1 MDEGLQRGLTPLPF
15 TVPTRAAGWQRLEEF
30 LPAVPRY
37 AKVRG
42 YDLPGQQG
50 TSGLGPYLRARLLR
64 EREVIATVL
73 QRHGHA
79 KAAKF
84 IEEVCWRT
92 YWKGHLEQRP
102 AIWEQY
108 RRRRDAWLG
117 ELTLADRERL
127 AAAREGSTGIACFD
141 AWVNELTVTGRLHN
155 HARMWF
161 ASIWIFTLRLPWE
174 LGAAFFL
181 EHLLDG
187 DPASN
192 TLGWRWVAGLHTP
205 GKHYLARADNIRR
218 YTDGRFNPVG
228 QLLETANPLPP
239 DGPHPLVALEP
250 VAALADID
258 FPNLSTCPAGLLVCP
273 EDLSPE
279 TGELADTPFSSIA
292 VFNARDVL
300 AADGVSATVR
310 AFTDNA
316 VADTAERVAA
326 HWDGR
331 ITHCERAVIPA
342 VGKATPDH
350 VGRRERMRVYSGT
363 LDRWE
368 EGVLTWAANEH
379 LKSVWMFL
387 PPVGPWRDRVPVLR
401 QALQARGV
409 SLLAYR
415 RRWDALHWPHATR
428 GFFAFKR
435 DLAERLEQGQA

>member
-1 MDEGLQRGLTPLPF
+1 MLPELQRGLTPVPF
-15 TVPTRAAGWQRLEEF
+15 TLPTRAAGLQRLEAF
-30 LPAVPRY
+30 LPIAPQY
-37 AKVRG
+37 GKLRG

-50 TSGLGPYLRARLLR
+50 TSGLGPYLRTRLVR
-64 EREVIATVL
+64 EREVVAAVRDHL
-73 QRHGHA
+73 GPA
-79 KAAKF
+79 AAAKF

-92 YWKGHLEQRP
+92 YWKGYLEQRP
-102 AIWEQY
+102 TIWEAF
-108 RRRRDAWLG
+108 RRRRDAV
-117 ELTLADRERL
+117 LADLAPADQERL
-127 AAAREGSTGIACFD
+127 AAAREGRTGIDCMD
-141 AWVNELTVTGRLHN
+141 AWADELAATGRLHN

-181 EHLLDG
+181 EHLIDG

-192 TLGWRWVAGLHTP
+192 TLSWRWVAGLHTP

-218 YTDGRFNPVG
+218 YTDGRFNPAG
-228 QLLETANPLPP
+228 RLAEDAPPLPP
-239 DGPHPLVALEP
+239 DGPHPPVGLEP
-250 VAALADID
+250 VSALADVT
-258 FPNLSTCPAGLLVCP
+258 FPCLSNCPAGLLVCP

-300 AADGVSATVR
+300 ADANPSPTVR
-310 AFTDNA
+310 AFLDNA

-331 ITHCERAVIPA
+331 ITHCERIVIPA
-342 VGKATPDH
+342 VGRATPDH

-379 LKSVWMFL
+379 LKSVWWFL
-387 PPVGPWRDRVPVLR
+387 PPVGPWRDRVPALR
-401 QALQARGV
+401 RALQARGI
-409 SLLAYR
+409 SLRSYR

-428 GFFAFKR
+428 GFFAFR
-435 DLAERLEQGQA
+435 RGLPDRLAQLLS